1 MIKMELGE
9 QLEYEDLG
17 EQIATFDFSEENS
30 EFNEENLK
38 QGKFILGEAVKET
51 LKDSSIEEMQNK
63 KGSNMNLKMENT
75 ANKNFKEY
83 IEICNELDLIPSWI
97 SFKKYNEFKSNN
109 NS

>member
-1 MIKMELGE
+1 MELGE

-17 EQIATFDFSEENS
+17 EQIATFDFSEENG

-38 QGKFILGEAVKET
+38 QGKFILGEEAKET
-51 LKDSSIEEMQNK
+51 LKSSSIEEIQNMK
-63 KGSNMNLKMENT
+63 ASNINPKEENT
-75 ANKNFKEY
+75 ANENFKEY

>member
-1 MIKMELGE
+1 MELGE

-17 EQIATFDFSEENS
+17 EQIATFDFSGENS

-38 QGKFILGEAVKET
+38 QGKFILGEETKET
-51 LKDSSIEEMQNK
+51 LKSSSIEEIQNK
-63 KGSNMNLKMENT
+63 KGSNINLKMENA
-75 ANKNFKEY
+75 ANESFKEY